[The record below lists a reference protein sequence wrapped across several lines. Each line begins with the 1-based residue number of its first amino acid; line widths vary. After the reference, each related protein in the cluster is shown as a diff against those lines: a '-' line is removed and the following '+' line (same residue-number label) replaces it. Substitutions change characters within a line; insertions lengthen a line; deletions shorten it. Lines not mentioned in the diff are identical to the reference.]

1 MKFFIAPNSKN
12 IITTLHVA
20 ATEKSELIFLLMGP
34 GRDSGSA
41 VAKNVLD
48 ALENDTKANFQE
60 NTLTKYGFRKSG
72 GGGCYCIFICCAK
85 PYFLDKYF
93 TRILPKF

>member
-20 ATEKSELIFLLMGP
+20 ATEKFELIFLLMGP

-60 NTLTKYGFRKSG
+60 NIPDKVRFQKKWRWGLLLYFHIMCKTLLPRQ
-72 GGGCYCIFICCAK
+72 IFYKNFA
-85 PYFLDKYF
+85 
-93 TRILPKF
+93 